1 MEERMKVLRIFFI
14 LALFALVMP
23 ISCVSDD
30 EEEEGINDQNSS
42 DSGSDSGDS
51 NGNSG
56 DKDGNSGDNTDTD
69 PDDNGGNSGG
79 DGGNSGGGGGNS
91 GDNGGNSGDNG
102 GNSGEPCTPG
112 ETQKCPYHASS
123 GTEGVGPCKAG
134 TKTCKADGTWDTCV
148 GEVTPINEVGNKL
161 CADGIDN
168 DCNGVVDDGT
178 DFDGDGHG
186 ACSDCCETVSDCPQP
201 ASAWDET
208 QHACEYG
215 NPGDH
220 KCDSNLSPTTHDP
233 ADYAK
238 AIGICKTTTA
248 DSDEWGLISAR
259 IVAPDGK
266 NPSGSV
272 DKVHDGSHGLLTGL
286 GNVISAKGHYL
297 LALTTGQVADPF
309 SENNSYNGQTSSYPP
324 NDWFDYHKE
333 KYPSSP
339 ACSAGEDADSE
350 MFDAVMF
357 EMKIKVPLDSKSF
370 SFKIYFLT
378 KEYPTWICSEYNDF
392 FVALLDSK
400 YTTTDPT
407 LKNPEDKNLAL
418 DASGNPVG
426 VNLAPA
432 GLFSQCVNQSNYNV
446 TSCQGTEELQG
457 TGFENNGGTGWL
469 TVRGNVVGGEIITLR
484 LAIWD
489 LDDHNWDSITLI
501 DDFKWDTNE
510 HTPGIDPF

>member
-1 MEERMKVLRIFFI
+1 MKFLRIFSI
-14 LALFALVMP
+14 LLLFALVMP

-30 EEEEGINDQNSS
+30 DEGNNENQNSS
-42 DSGSDSGDS
+42 DDSMNGDN
-51 NGNSG
+51 NGNSA
-56 DKDGNSGDNTDTD
+56 DN
-69 PDDNGGNSGG
+69 
-79 DGGNSGGGGGNS
+79 GGNS
-91 GDNGGNSGDNG
+91 GDNGGNSGDNS
-102 GNSGEPCTPG
+102 GNSGDNSGNSGDNSGNSGDNSGNSGDNNGNSGDNNGNCTPG
-112 ETQKCPYHASS
+112 EIQKCPYHAYPE
-123 GTEGVGPCKAG
+123 TEGVGPCKAG
-134 TKTCKADGTWDTCV
+134 TKTCKADGTWGVCE
-148 GEVTPINEVGNKL
+148 GEVTPVNEIGNKL

-168 DCNGVVDDGT
+168 DCNGTVDDGT
-178 DFDGDGHG
+178 DIDGDGHG
-186 ACSDCCETVSDCPQP
+186 ACSDCCELSSDCPQP
-201 ASAWDET
+201 ALAWDEKNDV
-208 QHACEYG
+208 CEYG

-220 KCDSNLSPTTHDP
+220 KCDSDLSPSTHDP

-238 AIGICKTTTA
+238 AIGICKTTTE

-266 NPSGSV
+266 NPSGSI
-272 DKVHDGSHGLLTGL
+272 DKIHDGSHGLLTGL

-309 SENNSYNGQTSSYPP
+309 SSENSYNGGTSSYPP
-324 NDWFDYHKE
+324 EDWFDFHDNQ
-333 KYPSSP
+333 YPSAP
-339 ACSAGEDADSE
+339 VCTGNEDEDAQ
-350 MFDAVMF
+350 MWDAVMF

-378 KEYPTWICSEYNDF
+378 KEYPTWICSKFNDF

-400 YTTTDPT
+400 YTSTDPT

-484 LAIWD
+484 MAIWD
-489 LDDHNWDSITLI
+489 LDDSNWDSITLI

-510 HTPGIDPF
+510 HTPGIDPK